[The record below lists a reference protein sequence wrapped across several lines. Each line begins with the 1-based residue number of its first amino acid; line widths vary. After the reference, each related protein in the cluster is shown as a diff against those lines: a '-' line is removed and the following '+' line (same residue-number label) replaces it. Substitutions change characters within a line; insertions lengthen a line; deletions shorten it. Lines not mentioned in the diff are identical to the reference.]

1 MSVIVNCRGKETMD
15 TGNNI
20 IILDEVKYKT
30 LSGIDL
36 LFFEEVKVFD
46 NIFTANTWAIIGTI
60 LFSLFLKMV

>member
-1 MSVIVNCRGKETMD
+1 MD